1 MESYYGIALVI
12 VVSALCVAILSKI
25 VTGNILDEIEKFRQK
40 RTTRMLLVLERTCEG
55 LSKMITKYLD
65 EFKQKNS

>member
-1 MESYYGIALVI
+1 METYYGISLVI
-12 VVSALCVAILSKI
+12 LVVSLCIAILSKI

-40 RTTRMLLVLERTCEG
+40 RTTRMLLVIEKTCDG
-55 LSKMITKYLD
+55 LSKFITKYLD